1 MGNRGSHKTISE
13 RISILIAK
21 SPDKSILF
29 MILVLNITF
38 FMVAA
43 FTISQLAPDSL
54 VDRGF
59 WPSVFYTVT
68 MILDAGCISYVV
80 ENVGQTSV
88 AVIII
93 CLLIVLIGMITFTGA
108 IVGYITNY
116 ISSFIEDSN
125 AGKSKLRISGHVII
139 LGWNSRGSEII
150 TDYIY
155 TRKEED
161 VVVLVRENKED
172 VLEEINNRIADTI
185 STENRKVMEEI
196 REKQLGYFE
205 RRSYLRKKR
214 VRRNVSV
221 IVREGDILSKAQL
234 DNVSIDKA
242 ETIIILGKDYQTGKK
257 YGMNEDPNIKH
268 MKGNSNVIKTLIMVA
283 EITGS
288 EESANNQKVIVEV
301 ADEWTRELAQQV
313 VENKEK
319 RGKSN
324 IILLPVNHT
333 LGQLL
338 SQVSIMPGLTQVY
351 RELFSNKGA
360 YFVSRPFN
368 APITD
373 ENVEQHF
380 EDYLETHSRAIPV
393 SVMPAKGGNVCFY
406 LSDEQEDTKEVRVLD
421 NKEIPVK
428 LNPDY
433 MIEKK
438 NVIVLG
444 HNSGMD
450 ALLKGFSAFRDEWN
464 YTDGREVLNMVMIDD
479 ALSLETHNYYKEYP
493 FVTGVIP
500 AEIYDKELVYET
512 LTKFSELHEGDI
524 CVLILSDDKVPNENI
539 DEEPLTYLMYMD
551 DILQRRRAEDPDFD
565 MSRYN
570 IIIEILNP
578 QNYEAI
584 QGYNP
589 NHVIITNQYISRMIA
604 QSSEHE
610 AINVL
615 YHDILTF
622 DEPADGAYNSKEL
635 YLKRAEK
642 FFTELPG
649 ECKVRELI
657 YSIYKASPRENK
669 EVLLGY
675 FRDGK
680 HVLFVGD
687 KMDMKLQ
694 IRPSDRLILCSNH

>member
-1 MGNRGSHKTISE
+1 MGTNRTHKKISE

-21 SPDKSILF
+21 SPDKSVLLLIL
-29 MILVLNITF
+29 LLNITF
-38 FMVAA
+38 FMIAA
-43 FTISQLAPDSL
+43 FTISQLAPDTL

-59 WPSVFYTVT
+59 WSSVFYTIT

-108 IVGYITNY
+108 VVGYITNY

-139 LGWNSRGSEII
+139 LGWNSRGAEII

-155 TRKEED
+155 TKRKED
-161 VVVLVRENKED
+161 VVVLVREGKED
-172 VLEEINNRIADTI
+172 VLEEINNRITDTI
-185 STENRKVMEEI
+185 SSENAKLQTELAA
-196 REKQLGYFE
+196 KQMGFFE
-205 RRSYLRKKR
+205 RRSYIREKR
-214 VRRNVSV
+214 VKRNVSV

-242 ETIIILGKDYQTGKK
+242 QTIIILGKDYQNGKK
-257 YGMNEDPNIKH
+257 YGVDEDPNTKH

-324 IILLPVNHT
+324 IILMPVNHT

-338 SQVSIMPGLTQVY
+338 SQVSIMPGLTQIY
-351 RELFSNKGA
+351 SELFSNKGA
-360 YFVSRPFN
+360 FFASESFEGILSDERVDQYFKEF
-368 APITD
+368 
-373 ENVEQHF
+373 
-380 EDYLETHSRAIPV
+380 LETHSRAIPV
-393 SVMPAKGGNVCFY
+393 SVMSSKEGNVCFY
-406 LSDEQEDTKEVRVLD
+406 LSDDEDDLNKIRVLENQD
-421 NKEIPVK
+421 MTVK
-428 LNPDY
+428 LNPNY

-444 HNSGMD
+444 HNSAMD
-450 ALLKGFSAFRDEWN
+450 ALMKGFEAFRNEWN
-464 YTDGREVLNMVMIDD
+464 YSDGREVLNMVMIDD
-479 ALSLETHNYYKEYP
+479 EASLEKHDYYKEYP
-493 FVTGVIP
+493 FVNQVIT
-500 AEIYDKELVYET
+500 AEIYDKKLVYDT
-512 LTKFSELHEGDI
+512 LNRFSDQNEGDI
-524 CVLILSDDKVPNENI
+524 CVLILSDDHVPNENI

-551 DILQRRRAEDPDFD
+551 DILQKRRVENPTFD

-570 IIIEILNP
+570 IIVEILNP

-589 NHVIITNQYISRMIA
+589 DHVIITNQYISRMIT

-610 AINVL
+610 AINTF
-615 YHDILTF
+615 YRDILTF
-622 DEPADGAYNSKEL
+622 DDPLSGIYSSKEL

-649 ECKVRELI
+649 KCTARELI
-657 YSIYKASPRENK
+657 HAIYKASPSENK
-669 EVLLGY
+669 QVLLGY
-675 FRDGK
+675 FRDQK
-680 HVLFVGD
+680 HVLFAGE
-687 KMDMKLQ
+687 KMDMKIQ
-694 IRPSDRLILCSNH
+694 IRPSDRLIFCSNH